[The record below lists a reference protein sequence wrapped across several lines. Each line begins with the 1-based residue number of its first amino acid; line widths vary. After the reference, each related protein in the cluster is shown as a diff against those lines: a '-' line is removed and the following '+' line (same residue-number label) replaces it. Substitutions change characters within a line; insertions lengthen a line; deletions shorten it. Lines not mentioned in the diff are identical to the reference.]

1 MNTTVIGIIKS
12 FAVHFF
18 LLTAVLGGCGVTTG
32 VKPPSEAL
40 LLDQA
45 VVHATDDIMAQ
56 AQERAGI
63 FARMS
68 NKTLVIDPLLDG
80 GSAQQT
86 VVMQEIEQQIG
97 ERVRSNHT
105 QWQILPFA
113 SGNVSQAQ
121 YLLVGTLSPTQQGG
135 ADRVL
140 RLSLALTELKTG
152 VIAAQS
158 NVLVLDQGLDR
169 NPTRYHR
176 DSPIVVRDASTDAY
190 ARTADTK
197 PGEKADAGYIGNVV
211 TSALINEATAA
222 YNEERYSDALD
233 LYTRAAASPGG
244 DQLRVFS
251 GVYLTSWKLG
261 RADEAEK
268 AFGNIVAFG
277 VANNNLGLKI
287 LFRPRSTDFWPDPK
301 VSGAYMLWLRQIARQ
316 VSASKMCLN
325 LIGHAS
331 RTGTEQF
338 NEKLSLQR
346 AASIKQRL
354 ESESPALSPRMRF
367 TGMGYRENLVGTGT
381 DDVRDALDRRV
392 EFKVMTCP

>member
-1 MNTTVIGIIKS
+1 MKTILTCIRKS
-12 FAVHFF
+12 FAVHVV
-18 LLTAVLGGCGVTTG
+18 LLTALLSGCAATA
-32 VKPPSEAL
+32 VKPPTEAL
-40 LLDQA
+40 NLERA
-45 VVHATDDIMAQ
+45 VAHATDDIFAQ

-63 FARMS
+63 FARMG

-80 GSAQQT
+80 GSGQQT

-97 ERVRSNHT
+97 DRVRSNHT

-176 DSPIVVRDASTDAY
+176 DSPIIVRDASTDAY
-190 ARTADTK
+190 ARTAETK

-211 TSALINEATAA
+211 TSALVSEATAA
-222 YNEERYSDALD
+222 YNEERYDDALD

-251 GVYLTSWKLG
+251 GLYLTSWKLG

-301 VSGAYMLWLRQIARQ
+301 VSGAYTLWLRQIARQ

-331 RTGTEQF
+331 RTGSEQF
-338 NEKLSLQR
+338 NDKLSLQR